1 MVLAGVRTDLI
12 TNLTVH
18 LPFIQ
23 FKTKIMKTVKL
34 ILTYLFGAFMVYG
47 GINHFLK
54 PEMYYPF
61 FPDFLPKAA
70 LNYLVGVLEI
80 VVGVAVF
87 IPRFRALGT
96 LAILWMM
103 LAFLPLHIVDVF
115 SENPA
120 VGTHQ
125 IALIRLPVQFV
136 FILWAW
142 FIHRKAAPNS
152 AVPS

>member
-1 MVLAGVRTDLI
+1 MVLAGERTDLI

-70 LNYLVGVLEI
+70 LNYLVGALEI

-115 SENPA
+115 RENPA